1 MQYLCNFAADFH
13 TRNLS
18 TNNNTMP
25 RTNKQIDI
33 AFDLVKN
40 TNANIF
46 LSGRA
51 QLGKSTEIYED
62 TVCMW
67 D

>member
-1 MQYLCNFAADFH
+1 
-13 TRNLS
+13 
-18 TNNNTMP
+18 MP

-46 LSGRA
+46 LSEKVGT
-51 QLGKSTEIYED
+51 GKSTEIYED